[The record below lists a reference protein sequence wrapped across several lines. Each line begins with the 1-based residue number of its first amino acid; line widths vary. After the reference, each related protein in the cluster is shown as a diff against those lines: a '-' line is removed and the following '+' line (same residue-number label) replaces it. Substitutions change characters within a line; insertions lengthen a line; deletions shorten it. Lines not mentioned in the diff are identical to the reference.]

1 MKTKGVR
8 DTAYSELIKNFNKI
22 REYLREFYV
31 YGFKTRTEY
40 GEKSARS
47 YDDERRRIENWLSG
61 YVRVCQTPEG
71 KNVSICVDTRD
82 IDHNPFFKALKTR
95 SFTDGDITMHFM
107 IFDLL
112 STPDVQM
119 TLKELMDGIC
129 RYASECGGDAVYD
142 ESTLRKKLKEYE
154 QEGIITVT
162 KVNGKALYSRS
173 PDTDL
178 SNAWEM
184 LGFASE
190 TQPCGALGNFMQDKL
205 PLEENCLAFKHNSL
219 TGVIDS
225 DIVCAVF
232 LAMSSKSYMEIK
244 TLGKREKRE
253 AGLPADE
260 KAHRIV
266 PVKLFISSQSGT
278 ESLIAYSTATQS
290 FMSFRIDRIKEVKIT
305 DSCPEYD
312 SIRESFKPVEAKMWG
327 TVCRSKSG
335 RLEHVSFIIQANPWE
350 DYIVR
355 RLERE
360 KRTGS
365 VTRLDDTHYQ
375 FSADVYDSTEL
386 IPWIRTFICRITQLD
401 FSNRTVE
408 NVFKKDLHEM
418 YRLYCLEEGKA

>member
-1 MKTKGVR
+1 MR
-8 DTAYSELIKNFNKI
+8 DTAYSELVKNFNKI

-61 YVRVCQTPEG
+61 YIRVSQTPEG

-82 IDHNPFFKALKTR
+82 IDHNPFFKALKTK

-112 STPDVQM
+112 STPGVQM
-119 TLKELMDGIC
+119 TLRELMDGIC
-129 RYASECGGDAVYD
+129 SLANECGGDAIYD
-142 ESTLRKKLKEYE
+142 DSTLRKKLREYE
-154 QEGIITVT
+154 EEGIITVT
-162 KVNGKALYSRS
+162 KVKGKTLYSRS

-178 SNAWEM
+178 SGAYEM

-205 PLEENCLAFKHNSL
+205 PVEESAFAYKHNSL

-225 DIVCAVF
+225 DIVCGIF
-232 LAMSSKSYMEIK
+232 LAMSSKSFVEIQ
-244 TLGKREKRE
+244 TLGKRERRE
-253 AGLPADE
+253 AGLATDE
-260 KAHRIV
+260 KVHKVV
-266 PVKLFISSQSGT
+266 PVKLFVSSQDGK
-278 ESLIAYSTATQS
+278 ESLIAYITSKGTYG
-290 FMSFRIDRIKEVKIT
+290 SFRIDRIKDLKIAEP
-305 DSCPEYD
+305 CPEYD
-312 SIRESFKPVEAKMWG
+312 KVRESFKPVEAHMWG
-327 TVCRSKSG
+327 TVCRPASYK
-335 RLEHVSFIIQANPWE
+335 LEHVAFTVQVGPGE
-350 DYIVR
+350 EYIVR

-360 KRTGS
+360 KRCGTVS
-365 VTRLDDTHYQ
+365 WLDDTHYE

-386 IPWIRTFICRITQLD
+386 IPWIRTFICRITRLD

-408 NVFKKDLHEM
+408 NVFKKDLKEM
-418 YRLYCLEEGKA
+418 YRLYGLEEGKA

>member
-1 MKTKGVR
+1 MR

-31 YGFKTRTEY
+31 YGFKTRAEY
-40 GEKSARS
+40 SEKSARS

-61 YVRVCQTPEG
+61 YIRISQTPEG
-71 KNVSICVDTRD
+71 KNVAISVDTRD
-82 IDHNPFFKALKTR
+82 IDHNPFFKALKTK

-112 STPDVQM
+112 PSPDVKK
-119 TLKELMDGIC
+119 TLRELMDGIC
-129 RYASECGGDAVYD
+129 EYASECGGDAVYD

-154 QEGIITVT
+154 QEGLIAVT
-162 KVNGKALYSRS
+162 KVNGKSLYSRT

-178 SNAWEM
+178 SGAWEM

-205 PLEENCLAFKHNSL
+205 TAEENFFAYKHNSL

-225 DIVCAVF
+225 DIVCGIF

-244 TLGKREKRE
+244 TAGKRERRE

-266 PVKLFISSQSGT
+266 PVKLLVSSQDGK
-278 ESLIAYSTATQS
+278 EILIAYIPSSQAYW
-290 FMSFRIDRIKEVKIT
+290 SFRIDRIKEAKIT
-305 DSCPEYD
+305 EPCQNYD
-312 SIRESFKPVEAKMWG
+312 QIREDFKPVEANMWG
-327 TVCRSKSG
+327 TICRPRSG
-335 RLEHVSFIIQANPWE
+335 KMEHVSFTIQANPWE

-360 KRTGS
+360 KRNGT
-365 VTRLDDTHYQ
+365 VTQVDGTHYM

-401 FSNRTVE
+401 FSNRSVE
-408 NVFKKDLHEM
+408 NQFRKDLKEM
-418 YRLYCLEEGKA
+418 YRLYGLEEGKS